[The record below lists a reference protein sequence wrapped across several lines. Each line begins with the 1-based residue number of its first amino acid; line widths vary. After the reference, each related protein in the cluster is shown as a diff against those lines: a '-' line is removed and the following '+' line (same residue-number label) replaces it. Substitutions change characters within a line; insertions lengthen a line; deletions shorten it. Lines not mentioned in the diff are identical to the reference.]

1 MRYMLVTQRLC
12 TQKTKKRGKI
22 SVIFLKQIISLC
34 DSIARTVAV
43 HISNVLSRKFLV
55 VMSFFFFNLF
65 VVREYLK
72 DEILKIQSVSAPSVQ
87 QLLNICNINF
97 VVE

>member
-1 MRYMLVTQRLC
+1 
-12 TQKTKKRGKI
+12 
-22 SVIFLKQIISLC
+22 
-34 DSIARTVAV
+34 
-43 HISNVLSRKFLV
+43 
-55 VMSFFFFNLF
+55 MSFFFFFYLF